1 MAKNVKTEG
10 RPEGIESDKEK
21 QLKSMPQVQE
31 LIKKGKEK
39 GFLTY
44 EELNDSMPEDFT
56 SVEDIDDMLNI
67 MEEMDI
73 EIKEEG
79 KPVVPKVDGKGEE
92 MEFLDEEGFSS
103 DPVQMYLHEMG
114 KVPLLEKREDE
125 VRIAKKIE
133 TAEINIKNAIFDTK
147 AGFDELKKINENI
160 INGSVR
166 IIDIIKT
173 KLEGEIPPS
182 VEERMNERF
191 GKYIK
196 TAEKYDKTLEEV
208 RGKLKRK
215 NSFTAKQKEKYLKEF
230 QTLRDKK
237 RDSLHML
244 KLNNEQILII
254 SKKITSVVDKINKEE
269 KDLVT
274 IEKRFGIKASEINSL
289 VKARKAQGVL
299 LKHKKI
305 KREEFKEIV
314 ARMNIIISSIK
325 REEDTVGMKKDDLKV
340 LAHTIKKSVEE
351 AKRTRKMLVVA
362 NLRLVVSIAK
372 KYINKGLSFLDL
384 IQEGNIGLMR
394 AVERFEYRRGYKF
407 STYATWWI
415 RQAIT
420 RAIAD
425 QARTIRIPVHMIETI
440 NKLNKVAR
448 AYVQSTGKEPKPEEI
463 AKKMSLSIEKVR
475 SVLKISQHPI
485 SLETPIGEEKDSHLG
500 DFIEDKEAIS
510 PASAAVNV
518 LLKEQIE
525 KVLHTLKEREAEVL
539 RLRFGV
545 GDGVP
550 HTLEEVGKIFKV
562 TRERVRQIEAKALRK
577 LRHPARAKNLKG
589 FLD

>member
-1 MAKNVKTEG
+1 MSKN
-10 RPEGIESDKEK
+10 
-21 QLKSMPQVQE
+21 LKSLPEVQE

-44 EELNDSMPEDFT
+44 EELNDSLPQDFT

-67 MEEMDI
+67 MDEMDI
-73 EIKEEG
+73 EIREEG
-79 KPVVPKVDGKGEE
+79 KIDKILSGKNAEKASEEVD
-92 MEFLDEEGFSS
+92 FLDAEGFSS

-114 KVPLLEKREDE
+114 KVPLLERREDE

-133 TAEINIKNAIFDTK
+133 TAEINMKNSIFDTK
-147 AGFDELKKINENI
+147 VGFDELEKLNDDLKS
-160 INGSVR
+160 GAVR

-173 KLEGEIPPS
+173 KLEGDIPPS
-182 VEERMNERF
+182 VEERLKVRF
-191 GKYIK
+191 DRYMRS
-196 TAEKYDKTLEEV
+196 AEKSEKEMEKARGRLAKKTI
-208 RGKLKRK
+208 KPK
-215 NSFTAKQKEKYLKEF
+215 AKENYLKI
-230 QTLRDKK
+230 LDRHRKKK
-237 RDSLHML
+237 RDYLHML
-244 KLNNEQILII
+244 KLNNEQINMIA
-254 SKKITSVVDKINKEE
+254 KKIINMVAKINKDE
-269 KDLVT
+269 KELLA
-274 IEKRFGIKASEINSL
+274 IEKRFMMKADGIKQLTRNRRELKDVMKKRKIKKEELKASIEKINEICTLIHREEIDIGMNYEDL
-289 VKARKAQGVL
+289 KGLAHMIRKNMFEARK
-299 LKHKKI
+299 
-305 KREEFKEIV
+305 
-314 ARMNIIISSIK
+314 
-325 REEDTVGMKKDDLKV
+325 
-340 LAHTIKKSVEE
+340 
-351 AKRTRKMLVVA
+351 TRKELVVA

-394 AVERFEYRRGYKF
+394 AVERFEYKRGYKF

-448 AYVQSTGKEPKPEEI
+448 IFVQQFGREPKPEEI
-463 AKKMSLSIEKVR
+463 AKKMAMSADKVR

-500 DFIEDKEAIS
+500 DFIEDKDADS

-539 RLRFGV
+539 RLRFGI

>member
-1 MAKNVKTEG
+1 LSKN
-10 RPEGIESDKEK
+10 
-21 QLKSMPQVQE
+21 LKSLPEVQE

-44 EELNDSMPEDFT
+44 EELNDSLPQDFT

-67 MEEMDI
+67 MDEMDI
-73 EIKEEG
+73 EIREEG
-79 KPVVPKVDGKGEE
+79 KIDKILSGKQAEKAEEVD
-92 MEFLDEEGFSS
+92 FLDAEGFSS

-114 KVPLLEKREDE
+114 KVPLLERREDE

-133 TAEINIKNAIFDTK
+133 NAEINMKNAIFDTK
-147 AGFDELKKINENI
+147 VGFDELEKVNEDLK
-160 INGSVR
+160 NGTIRV
-166 IIDIIKT
+166 IDIIKT
-173 KLEGEIPPS
+173 KLEGDIPPS
-182 VEERMNERF
+182 VEERLKERF
-191 GKYIK
+191 DKYIRMG
-196 TAEKYDKTLEEV
+196 EKSEKEIDRIREKLE
-208 RGKLKRK
+208 KKSLKP
-215 NSFTAKQKEKYLKEF
+215 KQKEKYRRVLEKF
-230 QTLRDKK
+230 RKKK
-237 RDSLHML
+237 RDYLHML
-244 KLNNEQILII
+244 KLNNEQINMIA
-254 SKKITSVVDKINKEE
+254 KKIINMVSKLTKDEKE
-269 KDLVT
+269 LQSY
-274 IEKRFGIKASEINSL
+274 EKRFGKKMSE
-289 VKARKAQGVL
+289 VKL
-299 LKHKKI
+299 LQKSRTEFKQFLKKRRISPVEYKKI
-305 KREEFKEIV
+305 MDKVEGIMVLIRKEENEI
-314 ARMNIIISSIK
+314 
-325 REEDTVGMKKDDLKV
+325 GMKYEDLKG
-340 LAHTIKKSVEE
+340 LAHTIRKNMFE
-351 AKRTRKMLVVA
+351 ARKTRKELVVA

-394 AVERFEYRRGYKF
+394 AVERFEYKRGYKF

-448 AYVQSTGKEPKPEEI
+448 MYVQQFGREPKPEEI
-463 AKKMSLSIEKVR
+463 AKKMGMSADKVR

-500 DFIEDKEAIS
+500 DFIEDKDAVS

-525 KVLHTLKEREAEVL
+525 KVLHTLKDREAEVL
-539 RLRFGV
+539 RLRFGI

>member
-1 MAKNVKTEG
+1 
-10 RPEGIESDKEK
+10 
-21 QLKSMPQVQE
+21 
-31 LIKKGKEK
+31 
-39 GFLTY
+39 
-44 EELNDSMPEDFT
+44 
-56 SVEDIDDMLNI
+56 
-67 MEEMDI
+67 
-73 EIKEEG
+73 
-79 KPVVPKVDGKGEE
+79 
-92 MEFLDEEGFSS
+92 
-103 DPVQMYLHEMG
+103 MYLHEMG

-125 VRIAKKIE
+125 VRLAKKIE
-133 TAEINIKNAIFDTK
+133 NAELNVKNAIFDTK
-147 AGFDELKKINENI
+147 IGFDEIEKLSKDL
-160 INGSVR
+160 INGNIR

-173 KLEGEIPPS
+173 KLEGDIPPS
-182 VEERMNERF
+182 VEKRLIDRF
-191 GKYIK
+191 
-196 TAEKYDKTLEEV
+196 
-208 RGKLKRK
+208 
-215 NSFTAKQKEKYLKEF
+215 NKYLKRAEKIEKDISRIREKLLNKHI
-230 QTLRDKK
+230 TPKKKKKYEITKEILRRKK
-237 RDSLHML
+237 LDYLNML
-244 KLNNEQILII
+244 KLNNEQIHII
-254 SKKITSVVDKINKEE
+254 SKKIINIVNKINKDEKEIMTVENKFGKTYEE
-269 KDLVT
+269 IMTLK
-274 IEKRFGIKASEINSL
+274 KN
-289 VKARKAQGVL
+289 RKLFKKYLQ
-299 LKHKKI
+299 KKKI
-305 KREEFKEIV
+305 SLNNFKEY
-314 ARMNIIISSIK
+314 ISKIEVFKDSIK
-325 REEDTVGMKKDDLKV
+325 REETIAGMNKEDLKI
-340 LAHTIKKSVEE
+340 LAYTIKRNMLE
-351 AKRTRKMLVVA
+351 ARKTRKELVVA

-394 AVERFEYRRGYKF
+394 AVERFEYKRGYKF

-448 AYVQSTGKEPKPEEI
+448 MYVQQYGKEPKPEEI
-463 AKKMSLSIEKVR
+463 AKKMSLSVDKVR

-500 DFIEDKEAIS
+500 DFIEDKEAVS

-525 KVLHTLKEREAEVL
+525 KVMKSLKEREAEVL
-539 RLRFGV
+539 RLRFGI

>member
-1 MAKNVKTEG
+1 VTILSKNLKDL
-10 RPEGIESDKEK
+10 PE
-21 QLKSMPQVQE
+21 VQE
-31 LIKKGKEK
+31 LIKKGKER

-44 EELNDSMPEDFT
+44 EELNDFLPEDFS
-56 SVEDIDDMLNI
+56 SVEDIDNMLNI
-67 MEEMDI
+67 MDEMDI
-73 EIKEEG
+73 EIREEG
-79 KPVVPKVDGKGEE
+79 KIDKMLLGKGAIEKVEE
-92 MEFLDEEGFSS
+92 AEILDEEGFSS

-125 VRIAKKIE
+125 VRLAKKIE
-133 TAEINIKNAIFDTK
+133 NAELNVKNAIFDTK
-147 AGFDELKKINENI
+147 IGFDEIEKLSKDL
-160 INGSVR
+160 INGNIR

-173 KLEGEIPPS
+173 KLEGDIPPS
-182 VEERMNERF
+182 VEKRLIDRF
-191 GKYIK
+191 
-196 TAEKYDKTLEEV
+196 
-208 RGKLKRK
+208 
-215 NSFTAKQKEKYLKEF
+215 NKYLKRAEKIEKDISRIREKLLNKHI
-230 QTLRDKK
+230 TPKKKKKYEITKEILRRKK
-237 RDSLHML
+237 LDYLNML
-244 KLNNEQILII
+244 KLNNEQIHII
-254 SKKITSVVDKINKEE
+254 SKKIINIVNKINKDEKEIMTVENKFGKTYEE
-269 KDLVT
+269 IMTLK
-274 IEKRFGIKASEINSL
+274 KN
-289 VKARKAQGVL
+289 RKLFKKYLQ
-299 LKHKKI
+299 KKKI
-305 KREEFKEIV
+305 SLNNFKEY
-314 ARMNIIISSIK
+314 ISKIEVFKDSIK
-325 REEDTVGMKKDDLKV
+325 REETIAGMNKEDLKI
-340 LAHTIKKSVEE
+340 LAYTIKRNMLE
-351 AKRTRKMLVVA
+351 ARKTRKELVVA

-394 AVERFEYRRGYKF
+394 AVERFEYKRGYKF

-448 AYVQSTGKEPKPEEI
+448 MYVQQYGKEPKPEEI
-463 AKKMSLSIEKVR
+463 AKKMSLSVDKVR

-500 DFIEDKEAIS
+500 DFIEDKEAVS

-525 KVLHTLKEREAEVL
+525 KVMKSLKEREAEVL
-539 RLRFGV
+539 RLRFGI

>member
-1 MAKNVKTEG
+1 LSKN
-10 RPEGIESDKEK
+10 
-21 QLKSMPQVQE
+21 LKSLPEVQE

-44 EELNDSMPEDFT
+44 EELNDSLPQDFT

-67 MEEMDI
+67 MDEMDI
-73 EIKEEG
+73 EIREEG
-79 KPVVPKVDGKGEE
+79 KIDKILSGKNAEKASEEVD
-92 MEFLDEEGFSS
+92 FLDAEGFSS

-114 KVPLLEKREDE
+114 KVPLLERREDE

-133 TAEINIKNAIFDTK
+133 TAEINMKNSIFDTK
-147 AGFDELKKINENI
+147 VGFDELEKLNDDLKS
-160 INGSVR
+160 GTVR

-173 KLEGEIPPS
+173 KLEGDIPPS
-182 VEERMNERF
+182 VEERLKVRF
-191 GKYIK
+191 DRYMRS
-196 TAEKYDKTLEEV
+196 AEKSEKEMEKARV
-208 RGKLKRK
+208 RL
-215 NSFTAKQKEKYLKEF
+215 AKKSIKPKAKEAYLKV
-230 QTLRDKK
+230 LDRHRKKK
-237 RDSLHML
+237 RDYLHML
-244 KLNNEQILII
+244 KLNNEQINLIA
-254 SKKITSVVDKINKEE
+254 KKIINMVAKINKDE
-269 KDLVT
+269 KELLA
-274 IEKRFGIKASEINSL
+274 IEKRFMMKGDEIKQLVKNRRELKAVMKKRKIKKEELKASVEKINEICTLIHREEIEIGMNYEDL
-289 VKARKAQGVL
+289 KGLAHMIRKNMFEARK
-299 LKHKKI
+299 
-305 KREEFKEIV
+305 
-314 ARMNIIISSIK
+314 
-325 REEDTVGMKKDDLKV
+325 
-340 LAHTIKKSVEE
+340 
-351 AKRTRKMLVVA
+351 TRKELVVA

-394 AVERFEYRRGYKF
+394 AVERFEYKRGYKF

-448 AYVQSTGKEPKPEEI
+448 IFVQQFGREPKPEEI
-463 AKKMSLSIEKVR
+463 AKKMAMSADKVR

-500 DFIEDKEAIS
+500 DFIEDKDAVS

-539 RLRFGV
+539 RLRFGI

>member
-1 MAKNVKTEG
+1 MSKNLKDL
-10 RPEGIESDKEK
+10 PE
-21 QLKSMPQVQE
+21 VQE
-31 LIKKGKEK
+31 LIKKGKER

-44 EELNDSMPEDFT
+44 EELNDSLPEDFS
-56 SVEDIDDMLNI
+56 SVEDIDNMLNI
-67 MEEMDI
+67 IDEMDI
-73 EIKEEG
+73 EIREEG
-79 KPVVPKVDGKGEE
+79 KIDKILLGKGGVEKIDETE
-92 MEFLDEEGFSS
+92 MLDEEGFSS

-125 VRIAKKIE
+125 VRLAKKIE
-133 TAEINIKNAIFDTK
+133 NAELNVKNAIFDTK
-147 AGFDELKKINENI
+147 IGFDEIEKINRDLMSGN
-160 INGSVR
+160 VR

-173 KLEGEIPPS
+173 KLEGDIPPS
-182 VEERMNERF
+182 VEKRLIERF
-191 GKYIK
+191 NKYLRR
-196 TAEKYDKTLEEV
+196 AEKVEKDIQQLKEKLNKKGITPNKKKKYESTLEIL
-208 RGKLKRK
+208 RKKKLD
-215 NSFTAKQKEKYLKEF
+215 YLN
-230 QTLRDKK
+230 
-237 RDSLHML
+237 ML
-244 KLNNEQILII
+244 KLNNEQIHII
-254 SKKITSVVDKINKEE
+254 SKKIINIVNNINKDE
-269 KDLVT
+269 
-274 IEKRFGIKASEINSL
+274 
-289 VKARKAQGVL
+289 
-299 LKHKKI
+299 
-305 KREEFKEIV
+305 KEIAALESKLGKSFV
-314 ARMNIIISSIK
+314 AINILRKNKKMYKKYLKKKKLNPDTVNEILSKIESYRESIK
-325 REEDTVGMKKDDLKV
+325 REENAAGMNKEDLKI
-340 LAHTIKKSVEE
+340 LAYTIKRNMLE
-351 AKRTRKMLVVA
+351 ASKTRKELVVA

-394 AVERFEYRRGYKF
+394 AVERFEYKRGYKF

-448 AYVQSTGKEPKPEEI
+448 MFVQQYGREPKPEEI
-463 AKKMSLSIEKVR
+463 AKKMGLSVDKVR

-525 KVLHTLKEREAEVL
+525 KVMKSLKEREAEVL
-539 RLRFGV
+539 RLRFGI

-577 LRHPARAKNLKG
+577 LRHPARAKHLKG

>member
-539 RLRFGV
+539 RLRFGI
-545 GDGVP
+545 GDGVQ

-562 TRERVRQIEAKALRK
+562 TRERVRQIEAKALKK
-577 LRHPARAKNLKG
+577 LRHPARSKNLKG

>member
-1 MAKNVKTEG
+1 MSKNLKDL
-10 RPEGIESDKEK
+10 PE
-21 QLKSMPQVQE
+21 VQE
-31 LIKKGKEK
+31 LIKKGKER

-44 EELNDSMPEDFT
+44 EELNDFLPEDFS
-56 SVEDIDDMLNI
+56 SVEDIDNMLNI
-67 MEEMDI
+67 MDEMDI
-73 EIKEEG
+73 EIREEG
-79 KPVVPKVDGKGEE
+79 KIDKMLLGKGAIEKVEE
-92 MEFLDEEGFSS
+92 AEILDEEGFSS

-125 VRIAKKIE
+125 VRLAKKIE
-133 TAEINIKNAIFDTK
+133 NAELNVKNAIFDTK
-147 AGFDELKKINENI
+147 IGFDEIEKLSKDL
-160 INGSVR
+160 INGNIR

-173 KLEGEIPPS
+173 KLEGDIPPS
-182 VEERMNERF
+182 VEKRLIDRF
-191 GKYIK
+191 
-196 TAEKYDKTLEEV
+196 
-208 RGKLKRK
+208 
-215 NSFTAKQKEKYLKEF
+215 NKYLKRAEKIEKDISRIREKLLNKHI
-230 QTLRDKK
+230 TPKKKKKYEITKEILRRKK
-237 RDSLHML
+237 LDYLNML
-244 KLNNEQILII
+244 KLNNEQIHII
-254 SKKITSVVDKINKEE
+254 SKKIINIVNKINKDEKEIMTVENKFGKTYEE
-269 KDLVT
+269 IMTLK
-274 IEKRFGIKASEINSL
+274 KN
-289 VKARKAQGVL
+289 RKLFKKYLQ
-299 LKHKKI
+299 KKKI
-305 KREEFKEIV
+305 SLNNFKEY
-314 ARMNIIISSIK
+314 ISKIEVFKDSIK
-325 REEDTVGMKKDDLKV
+325 REETIAGMNKEDLKI
-340 LAHTIKKSVEE
+340 LAYTIKRNMLE
-351 AKRTRKMLVVA
+351 ARKTRKELVVA

-394 AVERFEYRRGYKF
+394 AVERFEYKRGYKF

-448 AYVQSTGKEPKPEEI
+448 MYVQQYGKEPKPEEI
-463 AKKMSLSIEKVR
+463 AKKMSLSVDKVR

-500 DFIEDKEAIS
+500 DFIEDKEAVS

-525 KVLHTLKEREAEVL
+525 KVMKSLKEREAEVL
-539 RLRFGV
+539 RLRFGI

>member
-1 MAKNVKTEG
+1 MSRNLKDL
-10 RPEGIESDKEK
+10 PE
-21 QLKSMPQVQE
+21 VQE
-31 LIKKGKEK
+31 LIKKGKER

-44 EELNDSMPEDFT
+44 EELNDSLPEDFS
-56 SVEDIDDMLNI
+56 SVEDIDNMLNI
-67 MEEMDI
+67 IDEMDI
-73 EIKEEG
+73 EIREEG
-79 KPVVPKVDGKGEE
+79 KIDKILLGKGGVEKIDESE
-92 MEFLDEEGFSS
+92 MLDEEGFSS

-125 VRIAKKIE
+125 VRLAKKIE
-133 TAEINIKNAIFDTK
+133 NAELNVKNAIFDTK
-147 AGFDELKKINENI
+147 IGFDEIEKLNKDLMSGNI
-160 INGSVR
+160 K

-173 KLEGEIPPS
+173 KLEGDIPPS
-182 VEERMNERF
+182 VEKRLIDRF
-191 GKYIK
+191 NKYLRR
-196 TAEKYDKTLEEV
+196 AEKVENDIQQLKEKLNKKEITPNKKKKYESTLEIL
-208 RGKLKRK
+208 RKKKLD
-215 NSFTAKQKEKYLKEF
+215 YLN
-230 QTLRDKK
+230 
-237 RDSLHML
+237 ML
-244 KLNNEQILII
+244 KLNNEQINII
-254 SKKITSVVDKINKEE
+254 AKKIINIVNNINKDE
-269 KDLVT
+269 
-274 IEKRFGIKASEINSL
+274 
-289 VKARKAQGVL
+289 
-299 LKHKKI
+299 
-305 KREEFKEIV
+305 KEIATLESKLGKSFAAINLLRKNKNMYKKYLKKKKLNPEMV
-314 ARMNIIISSIK
+314 NEILSKIDSYRESIK
-325 REEDTVGMKKDDLKV
+325 REEAAAGMNKEDLKI
-340 LAHTIKKSVEE
+340 LAYTIKRNMLE
-351 AKRTRKMLVVA
+351 ARKTRKELVVA

-394 AVERFEYRRGYKF
+394 AVERFEYKRGYKF

-448 AYVQSTGKEPKPEEI
+448 MFVQQYGREPKPEEI
-463 AKKMSLSIEKVR
+463 AKKMGMSVEKVR

-485 SLETPIGEEKDSHLG
+485 SLETPIGDEKDSHLG

-525 KVLHTLKEREAEVL
+525 KVLKTLKEREAEVL
-539 RLRFGV
+539 RLRFGI

-577 LRHPARAKNLKG
+577 LRHPARAKHLKG

>member
-1 MAKNVKTEG
+1 LTKNLKEI
-10 RPEGIESDKEK
+10 PEI
-21 QLKSMPQVQE
+21 QE

-44 EELNDSMPEDFT
+44 DELNSYLPDDFN
-56 SVEDIDDMLNI
+56 SVEDIDGMMSI
-67 MEEMDI
+67 MDEMDI
-73 EIKEEG
+73 EIREEG
-79 KPVVPKVDGKGEE
+79 KIDRILSEKQPPKFDEIDY
-92 MEFLDEEGFSS
+92 FSEEGFSS

-133 TAEINIKNAIFDTK
+133 NAEMNVRNAIFDTRI
-147 AGFDELKKINENI
+147 GFDEIKRLRDCVKE
-160 INGSVR
+160 GSIK

-173 KLEGEIPPS
+173 KLEGDIPPS
-182 VEERMNERF
+182 IEKRLIERF
-191 GKYIK
+191 EKYIK
-196 TAEKYDKTLEEV
+196 LAEKIEAEIQKIKEV
-208 RGKLKRK
+208 SKKKISPKKRK
-215 NSFTAKQKEKYLKEF
+215 KYEKILEDLKQ
-230 QTLRDKK
+230 RK
-237 RDSLHML
+237 RNYLHML
-244 KLNNEQILII
+244 KLNNEQINQI
-254 SKKITSVVDKINKEE
+254 SKKIINIVARINKEE
-269 KDLVT
+269 KDLQA
-274 IEKRFGIKASEINSL
+274 IENKLGLKSMDIISL
-289 VKARKAQGVL
+289 MEKKKM
-299 LKHKKI
+299 LKKLFKEKKI
-305 KREEFKEIV
+305 DKSKIKILTDKIKEIS
-314 ARMNIIISSIK
+314 NTISK
-325 REEDTVGMKKDDLKV
+325 EEDLVGMKKEDLKS
-340 LAHTIKKSVEE
+340 LAYTIRRNMME
-351 AKRTRKMLVVA
+351 ARKTRIELVQA

-394 AVERFEYRRGYKF
+394 AVERFEYKRGYKF

-440 NKLNKVAR
+440 NKLHKAAR
-448 AYVQSTGKEPKPEEI
+448 MFVQQYGREPTPEEL
-463 AKKMSLSIEKVR
+463 AKKMSIAVDKVR
-475 SVLKISQHPI
+475 SILKISQHPI

-500 DFIEDKEAIS
+500 DFIEDKDAVS

-539 RLRFGV
+539 RLRFGI

-577 LRHPARAKNLKG
+577 LRHPARARNLKG

>member
-1 MAKNVKTEG
+1 MSKN
-10 RPEGIESDKEK
+10 
-21 QLKSMPQVQE
+21 LKSLPEVQE

-44 EELNDSMPEDFT
+44 EELNDSLPQDFT

-67 MEEMDI
+67 MDEMDI
-73 EIKEEG
+73 EIREEG
-79 KPVVPKVDGKGEE
+79 KIDKILSGKNAEKASEEVD
-92 MEFLDEEGFSS
+92 FLDAEGFSS

-114 KVPLLEKREDE
+114 KVPLLERREDE

-133 TAEINIKNAIFDTK
+133 TAEINMKNSIFDTK
-147 AGFDELKKINENI
+147 VGFDELEKLNNDLK
-160 INGSVR
+160 NGTVR

-173 KLEGEIPPS
+173 KLEGDIPPS
-182 VEERMNERF
+182 VEERLKVRF
-191 GKYIK
+191 DRYMRS
-196 TAEKYDKTLEEV
+196 AEKSEKEMEKARVNLAKKTI
-208 RGKLKRK
+208 KP
-215 NSFTAKQKEKYLKEF
+215 NAKEKNLKIID
-230 QTLRDKK
+230 RHRKKK
-237 RDSLHML
+237 RDYLHML
-244 KLNNEQILII
+244 KLNNEQINLVA
-254 SKKITSVVDKINKEE
+254 KKIINMVAKINKDEKELLAIEKRFMMKAADIKHLMRNKNELKEVMKKRKIKNDELKASVDKINEICTLIHMEE
-269 KDLVT
+269 
-274 IEKRFGIKASEINSL
+274 IEIGMNYEELKGLAHMIRKNMFE
-289 VKARKAQGVL
+289 ARK
-299 LKHKKI
+299 
-305 KREEFKEIV
+305 
-314 ARMNIIISSIK
+314 
-325 REEDTVGMKKDDLKV
+325 
-340 LAHTIKKSVEE
+340 
-351 AKRTRKMLVVA
+351 TRKELVVA

-394 AVERFEYRRGYKF
+394 AVERFEYKRGYKF

-448 AYVQSTGKEPKPEEI
+448 IFVQQFGREPKPEEI
-463 AKKMSLSIEKVR
+463 AKKMAMSADKVR

-500 DFIEDKEAIS
+500 DFIEDKDAVS

-525 KVLHTLKEREAEVL
+525 KVLHTLKDREAEVL
-539 RLRFGV
+539 RLRFGI

>member
-1 MAKNVKTEG
+1 LSKNLKNL
-10 RPEGIESDKEK
+10 PE
-21 QLKSMPQVQE
+21 VQE

-44 EELNDSMPEDFT
+44 EELNDSLPGDFT

-67 MEEMDI
+67 MDEMDI
-73 EIKEEG
+73 EIREEG
-79 KPVVPKVDGKGEE
+79 KIDKLLSTKATEKTEE
-92 MEFLDEEGFSS
+92 MEFLDDEGFSA

-114 KVPLLEKREDE
+114 KVPLLERREDE
-125 VRIAKKIE
+125 VRLAKKIE
-133 TAEINIKNAIFDTK
+133 TAEINVKDALFDTK
-147 AGFDELKKINENI
+147 IGFEELEKINDDLKKGTIKI
-160 INGSVR
+160 T
-166 IIDIIKT
+166 DIIKT
-173 KLEGEIPPS
+173 KLEGDIPPS
-182 VEERMNERF
+182 IEKRLQERF
-191 GKYIK
+191 DKYIMQ
-196 TAEKYDKTLEEV
+196 AEKMEKEV
-208 RGKLKRK
+208 EGLKEKLKNTRMK
-215 NSFTAKQKEKYLKEF
+215 PGQKAKINKRLETYKK
-230 QTLRDKK
+230 KK
-237 RDSLHML
+237 RDYLHML
-244 KLNNEQILII
+244 KLNNEQINII
-254 SKKITSVVDKINKEE
+254 AKKTLNIVEKIYKEE
-269 KDLVT
+269 KEQAEVENKLGKKMF
-274 IEKRFGIKASEINSL
+274 EIKI
-289 VKARKAQGVL
+289 L
-299 LKHKKI
+299 LKNKNDLQKFMKKSRINKPEI
-305 KREEFKEIV
+305 KRQLEKVKTILSNIHKEEEI
-314 ARMNIIISSIK
+314 I
-325 REEDTVGMKKDDLKV
+325 DMKKEDLKK
-340 LAHTIKKSVEE
+340 LASVIRRNMEE
-351 AKRTRKMLVVA
+351 ARRTRKELVVA

-372 KYINKGLSFLDL
+372 KYLNKGLSFLDL

-394 AVERFEYRRGYKF
+394 AVERFEYKRGYKF

-448 AYVQSTGKEPKPEEI
+448 VFVQQFGREPKPEELG
-463 AKKMSLSIEKVR
+463 KKMSMSIEKVR
-475 SVLKISQHPI
+475 AVLRISQHPI
-485 SLETPIGEEKDSHLG
+485 SLETPIGEEKDSNLG

-525 KVLHTLKEREAEVL
+525 KVLHSLKEREAEVL
-539 RLRFGV
+539 RLRFGI

>member
-1 MAKNVKTEG
+1 MSKNLKEMPEVK
-10 RPEGIESDKEK
+10 
-21 QLKSMPQVQE
+21 E

-44 EELNDSMPEDFT
+44 EELNDSLPQDFS
-56 SVEDIDDMLNI
+56 SVEDIDSMLNI
-67 MEEMDI
+67 MDEMDI
-73 EIKEEG
+73 EIREEG
-79 KPVVPKVDGKGEE
+79 KIDKILSTKPAEKQAAASEE
-92 MEFLDEEGFSS
+92 LDYLDAEGFSS

-133 TAEINIKNAIFDTK
+133 NAEINVKNVIFDTK
-147 AGFDELKKINENI
+147 IGFDELKKISDDMKS
-160 INGSVR
+160 GSIKVTE
-166 IIDIIKT
+166 IIKT
-173 KLEGEIPPS
+173 KLEGDLPPS
-182 VEERMNERF
+182 VEKRLVDRF
-191 GKYIK
+191 AKYIRQ
-196 TAEKYDKTLEEV
+196 AEKTDRELE
-208 RGKLKRK
+208 
-215 NSFTAKQKEKYLKEF
+215 TAKDKASKKSITPKQKAKFEKQAESI
-230 QTLRDKK
+230 RRKK
-237 RDSLHML
+237 RDYLHML
-244 KLNNEQILII
+244 KLNNDQITMICSRTINL
-254 SKKITSVVDKINKEE
+254 VNKINKEE
-269 KDLVT
+269 KELEVE
-274 IEKRFGIKASEINSL
+274 EKKLGLAYAGAKAVS
-289 VKARKAQGVL
+289 VKRAEFEHH
-299 LKHKKI
+299 LK
-305 KREEFKEIV
+305 KRRISKETFKEHLAKADVI
-314 ARMNIIISSIK
+314 ASNIRK
-325 REEDTVGMKKDDLKV
+325 EENLVGMKKEDLKL
-340 LAHTIKKSVEE
+340 LAYTIRRNLLE
-351 AKRTRKMLVVA
+351 ARKTRKELVVA

-448 AYVQSTGKEPKPEEI
+448 IYVQQYGREPKPEEI
-463 AKKMSLSIEKVR
+463 AKKMGMSAEKVR

-500 DFIEDKEAIS
+500 DFIEDKDAVS

-525 KVLHTLKEREAEVL
+525 KVLHTLKDREAEVL
-539 RLRFGV
+539 RLRFGI

-589 FLD
+589 FMD

>member
-1 MAKNVKTEG
+1 MSKNLKDL
-10 RPEGIESDKEK
+10 PE
-21 QLKSMPQVQE
+21 VQE

-44 EELNDSMPEDFT
+44 EELNDSLPEDFT
-56 SVEDIDDMLNI
+56 SVEDIDNMLNI
-67 MEEMDI
+67 MDEMDI
-73 EIKEEG
+73 EIREEG
-79 KPVVPKVDGKGEE
+79 KIDKILSGKSAAEKSEE
-92 MEFLDEEGFSS
+92 LDFLDAEGFSS

-133 TAEINIKNAIFDTK
+133 NAEINVKNAIFDTK
-147 AGFDELKKINENI
+147 IGFDEMEKLNGDLKNNSIR
-160 INGSVR
+160 V
-166 IIDIIKT
+166 IDIIKT
-173 KLEGEIPPS
+173 KLEGDIPPS
-182 VEERMNERF
+182 VEERLRERF
-191 GKYIK
+191 NKYIRQ
-196 TAEKYDKTLEEV
+196 AEKEEKEV
-208 RGKLKRK
+208 TKVKERLGKKALTPKQKARFEESLDRLKR
-215 NSFTAKQKEKYLKEF
+215 
-230 QTLRDKK
+230 RK
-237 RDSLHML
+237 RDFLHML
-244 KLNNEQILII
+244 KLNNDQINII
-254 SKKITSVVDKINKEE
+254 SKKIITIVNKINKEE
-269 KDLVT
+269 KDFIG
-274 IEKRFGIKASEINSL
+274 IEKKIGRKVGELGII
-289 VKARKAQGVL
+289 RKNR
-299 LKHKKI
+299 K
-305 KREEFKEIV
+305 EFKKFLKKKHMSKEDFRELVAKVEEI
-314 ARMNIIISSIK
+314 AGNIRK
-325 REEDTVGMKKDDLKV
+325 EENMVGMKKEDLKI
-340 LAHTIKKSVEE
+340 LAYTIKRNMLE
-351 AKRTRKMLVVA
+351 ARKTRKELVVA

-448 AYVQSTGKEPKPEEI
+448 IYVQQFGREPKPEEI
-463 AKKMSLSIEKVR
+463 AKKMSMSAEKVR

-500 DFIEDKEAIS
+500 DFIEDKDAVS

-525 KVLHTLKEREAEVL
+525 KVLHTLKDREAEVL
-539 RLRFGV
+539 RLRFGI

>member
-1 MAKNVKTEG
+1 LSKNLKDM
-10 RPEGIESDKEK
+10 PE
-21 QLKSMPQVQE
+21 VQE

-44 EELNDSMPEDFT
+44 EELNDSLPEDLT
-56 SVEDIDDMLNI
+56 SVEDIDNMLNI
-67 MEEMDI
+67 MDEMDI
-73 EIKEEG
+73 EIREEG
-79 KPVVPKVDGKGEE
+79 KIDKILSGKSAAEKSEE
-92 MEFLDEEGFSS
+92 LDFLDAEGFSS

-133 TAEINIKNAIFDTK
+133 NAEINVKNAIFDTK
-147 AGFDELKKINENI
+147 IGFDELEKINIDLKDANI
-160 INGSVR
+160 R

-173 KLEGEIPPS
+173 KLEGDIPPS
-182 VEERMNERF
+182 VEKRLVDRF
-191 GKYIK
+191 NKYIRS
-196 TAEKYDKTLEEV
+196 AEKIEREIAGVRERLSKKRLTPKQKARFEASYD
-208 RGKLKRK
+208 RLKRK
-215 NSFTAKQKEKYLKEF
+215 
-230 QTLRDKK
+230 K
-237 RDSLHML
+237 RDYLHML
-244 KLNNEQILII
+244 KLNNDQINII
-254 SKKITSVVDKINKEE
+254 SKKIITIVNKINKEE
-269 KDLVT
+269 KDLIAVEKKFGRRVEEIT
-274 IEKRFGIKASEINSL
+274 IL
-289 VKARKAQGVL
+289 RKNR
-299 LKHKKI
+299 K
-305 KREEFKEIV
+305 EFKKFLKKKRLSPDDFRLQMERVEEISGNV
-314 ARMNIIISSIK
+314 RK
-325 REEDTVGMKKDDLKV
+325 EENMVGMKKEDLKI
-340 LAHTIKKSVEE
+340 LAYTIKRNMLE
-351 AKRTRKMLVVA
+351 ARKTRKELVVA

-448 AYVQSTGKEPKPEEI
+448 MFVQQFGREPKPEEI
-463 AKKMSLSIEKVR
+463 AKKMSMSADKVR

-500 DFIEDKEAIS
+500 DFIEDKDAVS

-525 KVLHTLKEREAEVL
+525 KVLHTLKDREAEVL
-539 RLRFGV
+539 RLRFGI

>member
-1 MAKNVKTEG
+1 MTKNLKEI
-10 RPEGIESDKEK
+10 PEI
-21 QLKSMPQVQE
+21 QE

-44 EELNDSMPEDFT
+44 DELNSYLPDDFN
-56 SVEDIDDMLNI
+56 SVEDIDGMMSI
-67 MEEMDI
+67 MDEMDI
-73 EIKEEG
+73 EIREEG
-79 KPVVPKVDGKGEE
+79 KIDKILSGKQPPKFEE
-92 MEFLDEEGFSS
+92 IDYFSEEGFSS

-133 TAEINIKNAIFDTK
+133 NAEMNVRNAIFDTRI
-147 AGFDELKKINENI
+147 GFDEIKRLRDCVKE
-160 INGSVR
+160 GSIK

-173 KLEGEIPPS
+173 KLEGDIPPS
-182 VEERMNERF
+182 IEKRLIERF
-191 GKYIK
+191 EKYIK
-196 TAEKYDKTLEEV
+196 LAEKIEAEIQKIKEV
-208 RGKLKRK
+208 SKKKISPKKRK
-215 NSFTAKQKEKYLKEF
+215 KYEKILEDLKQ
-230 QTLRDKK
+230 RK
-237 RDSLHML
+237 RNYLHML
-244 KLNNEQILII
+244 KLNNEQINQI
-254 SKKITSVVDKINKEE
+254 SKKIINIVARINKEE
-269 KDLVT
+269 KDLQA
-274 IEKRFGIKASEINSL
+274 IENKLGLKSMDIISL
-289 VKARKAQGVL
+289 MKKKEM
-299 LKHKKI
+299 LKKLFKEKKI
-305 KREEFKEIV
+305 DKSKIKILTDKIKEIS
-314 ARMNIIISSIK
+314 NTISK
-325 REEDTVGMKKDDLKV
+325 EEDLVGMKKEDLKS
-340 LAHTIKKSVEE
+340 LAYTIRRNMME
-351 AKRTRKMLVVA
+351 ARKTRIELVQA

-394 AVERFEYRRGYKF
+394 AVERFEYKRGYKF

-440 NKLNKVAR
+440 NKLHKAAR
-448 AYVQSTGKEPKPEEI
+448 MFVQQYGREPTPEEL
-463 AKKMSLSIEKVR
+463 AKKMSIAVDKVR
-475 SVLKISQHPI
+475 AILKISQHPI

-500 DFIEDKEAIS
+500 DFIEDKEAVS

-539 RLRFGV
+539 RLRFGI

-577 LRHPARAKNLKG
+577 LRHPARARNLKG

>member
-1 MAKNVKTEG
+1 VEILSKN
-10 RPEGIESDKEK
+10 
-21 QLKSMPQVQE
+21 LKSLPEVQE

-44 EELNDSMPEDFT
+44 EELNDSLPQDFT

-67 MEEMDI
+67 MDEMDI
-73 EIKEEG
+73 EIREEG
-79 KPVVPKVDGKGEE
+79 KIDKILSGKNAEKASEEVD
-92 MEFLDEEGFSS
+92 FLDAEGFSS

-114 KVPLLEKREDE
+114 KVPLLERREDE

-133 TAEINIKNAIFDTK
+133 TAEINMKNSIFDTK
-147 AGFDELKKINENI
+147 VGFDELEKLNNDLK
-160 INGSVR
+160 NGTVR

-173 KLEGEIPPS
+173 KLEGDIPPS
-182 VEERMNERF
+182 VEERLKVRF
-191 GKYIK
+191 DRYMRS
-196 TAEKYDKTLEEV
+196 AEKSEKEMEKARVNLAKKTI
-208 RGKLKRK
+208 KP
-215 NSFTAKQKEKYLKEF
+215 NAKEKNLKIID
-230 QTLRDKK
+230 RHRKKK
-237 RDSLHML
+237 RDYLHML
-244 KLNNEQILII
+244 KLNNEQINLVA
-254 SKKITSVVDKINKEE
+254 KKIINMVAKINKDEKELLAIEKRFMMKAADIKHLMRNKNELKEVMKKRKIKNDELKASVDKINEICTLIHREE
-269 KDLVT
+269 
-274 IEKRFGIKASEINSL
+274 IEIGMNYEELKGLAHMIRKNMFE
-289 VKARKAQGVL
+289 ARK
-299 LKHKKI
+299 
-305 KREEFKEIV
+305 
-314 ARMNIIISSIK
+314 
-325 REEDTVGMKKDDLKV
+325 
-340 LAHTIKKSVEE
+340 
-351 AKRTRKMLVVA
+351 TRKELVVA

-394 AVERFEYRRGYKF
+394 AVERFEYKRGYKF

-448 AYVQSTGKEPKPEEI
+448 IFVQQFGREPKPEEI
-463 AKKMSLSIEKVR
+463 AKKMAMSADKVR

-500 DFIEDKEAIS
+500 DFIEDKDAVS

-525 KVLHTLKEREAEVL
+525 KVLHTLKDREAEVL
-539 RLRFGV
+539 RLRFGI

>member
-1 MAKNVKTEG
+1 LSKNL
-10 RPEGIESDKEK
+10 RNLPE
-21 QLKSMPQVQE
+21 VQE

-44 EELNDSMPEDFT
+44 EELNDSLPQDFT
-56 SVEDIDDMLNI
+56 SVEDIDSMLNI
-67 MEEMDI
+67 MDEMDI
-73 EIKEEG
+73 EIREEG
-79 KPVVPKVDGKGEE
+79 KIDKILSGKPAEKASEE
-92 MEFLDEEGFSS
+92 MEFLDTEGFSS

-133 TAEINIKNAIFDTK
+133 NAEINVKNAIFDTK
-147 AGFDELKKINENI
+147 AGVDELKKLNDDMKTGVI
-160 INGSVR
+160 R

-173 KLEGEIPPS
+173 KLEGDIPPS
-182 VEERMNERF
+182 VEQRLIDRF

-196 TAEKYDKTLEEV
+196 QADRIEKESKDVSVKAEMKKVKPKQKARLLKTLDN
-208 RGKLKRK
+208 LKK
-215 NSFTAKQKEKYLKEF
+215 
-230 QTLRDKK
+230 KK
-237 RDSLHML
+237 RDCLHML
-244 KLNNEQILII
+244 KLNNDQIHLI
-254 SKKITSVVDKINKEE
+254 SKKIVSIVAKINQEE
-269 KDLVT
+269 KELAQ
-274 IEKRFGIKASEINSL
+274 IEKRFGKTYVEIKTISKKRGDLNRYLSKRRMKRDTFRDLMIKAAVIESNIKKEENMVGMRREDLKILAYTIKRNIL
-289 VKARKAQGVL
+289 EARK
-299 LKHKKI
+299 
-305 KREEFKEIV
+305 
-314 ARMNIIISSIK
+314 
-325 REEDTVGMKKDDLKV
+325 
-340 LAHTIKKSVEE
+340 
-351 AKRTRKMLVVA
+351 TRKELVVA

-394 AVERFEYRRGYKF
+394 AVERFEYKRGYKF

-448 AYVQSTGKEPKPEEI
+448 MFVQQFGREPKPEEI
-463 AKKMSLSIEKVR
+463 AKKMGMSAEKVR

-500 DFIEDKEAIS
+500 DFIEDKDAVS

-539 RLRFGV
+539 RLRFGI

-589 FLD
+589 FMD

>member
-1 MAKNVKTEG
+1 
-10 RPEGIESDKEK
+10 
-21 QLKSMPQVQE
+21 
-31 LIKKGKEK
+31 
-39 GFLTY
+39 
-44 EELNDSMPEDFT
+44 
-56 SVEDIDDMLNI
+56 
-67 MEEMDI
+67 
-73 EIKEEG
+73 
-79 KPVVPKVDGKGEE
+79 
-92 MEFLDEEGFSS
+92 
-103 DPVQMYLHEMG
+103 MG
-114 KVPLLEKREDE
+114 KVPLLERREDE

-133 TAEINIKNAIFDTK
+133 TAEINMKNSIFDTK
-147 AGFDELKKINENI
+147 VGFDELEKLNNDLK
-160 INGSVR
+160 NGTVR

-173 KLEGEIPPS
+173 KLEGDIPPS
-182 VEERMNERF
+182 VEERLKVRF
-191 GKYIK
+191 DRYMRS
-196 TAEKYDKTLEEV
+196 AEKSEKEMEKARVNLAKKTI
-208 RGKLKRK
+208 KP
-215 NSFTAKQKEKYLKEF
+215 NAKEKNLKIID
-230 QTLRDKK
+230 RHRKKK
-237 RDSLHML
+237 RDYLHML
-244 KLNNEQILII
+244 KLNNEQINLVA
-254 SKKITSVVDKINKEE
+254 KKIINMVAKINKDEKELLAIEKRFMMKAADIKHLMRNKNELKEVMKKRKIKNDELKASVDKINEICTLIHREE
-269 KDLVT
+269 
-274 IEKRFGIKASEINSL
+274 IEIGMNYEELKGLAHMIRKNMFE
-289 VKARKAQGVL
+289 ARK
-299 LKHKKI
+299 
-305 KREEFKEIV
+305 
-314 ARMNIIISSIK
+314 
-325 REEDTVGMKKDDLKV
+325 
-340 LAHTIKKSVEE
+340 
-351 AKRTRKMLVVA
+351 TRKELVVA

-394 AVERFEYRRGYKF
+394 AVERFEYKRGYKF

-448 AYVQSTGKEPKPEEI
+448 IFVQQFGREPKPEEI
-463 AKKMSLSIEKVR
+463 AKKMAMSADKVR

-500 DFIEDKEAIS
+500 DFIEDKDAVS

-525 KVLHTLKEREAEVL
+525 KVLHTLKDREAEVL
-539 RLRFGV
+539 RLRFGI

>member
-1 MAKNVKTEG
+1 MTKNLKEI
-10 RPEGIESDKEK
+10 PEI
-21 QLKSMPQVQE
+21 QE

-44 EELNDSMPEDFT
+44 DELNSYLPDDFN
-56 SVEDIDDMLNI
+56 SVEDIDGMMSI
-67 MEEMDI
+67 MDEMDI
-73 EIKEEG
+73 EIREEG
-79 KPVVPKVDGKGEE
+79 KIDKILSGKQPPKFEE
-92 MEFLDEEGFSS
+92 IDYFSEEGFSS

-133 TAEINIKNAIFDTK
+133 NAEMNVRNAIFDTRI
-147 AGFDELKKINENI
+147 GFDEIKRLRDCVKD
-160 INGSVR
+160 GSIK

-173 KLEGEIPPS
+173 KLEGDIPPS
-182 VEERMNERF
+182 IEKRLIDRF
-191 GKYIK
+191 EKYIK
-196 TAEKYDKTLEEV
+196 QAEKVEGEIK
-208 RGKLKRK
+208 KLKEIFK
-215 NSFTAKQKEKYLKEF
+215 KKISP
-230 QTLRDKK
+230 KK
-237 RDSLHML
+237 RKKYEKILEDLKQRKRNYLHML
-244 KLNNEQILII
+244 KLNNEQINQI
-254 SKKITSVVDKINKEE
+254 SKKIINIVARINKEE
-269 KDLVT
+269 KDLQV
-274 IEKRFGIKASEINSL
+274 IENKLGLKSMDILSL
-289 VKARKAQGVL
+289 MKK
-299 LKHKKI
+299 KKI
-305 KREEFKEIV
+305 LKKLFSEKKINKSKIKVLTDKIKEIS
-314 ARMNIIISSIK
+314 NTISK
-325 REEDTVGMKKDDLKV
+325 EEELVGMKKEDLKS
-340 LAHTIKKSVEE
+340 LAYTIRRNMME
-351 AKRTRKMLVVA
+351 ARKTRIELVQA

-394 AVERFEYRRGYKF
+394 AVERFEYKRGYKF

-440 NKLNKVAR
+440 NKLHKAAR
-448 AYVQSTGKEPKPEEI
+448 MFVQQYGREPKPEEL
-463 AKKMSLSIEKVR
+463 AKKMSMAVDKVR
-475 SVLKISQHPI
+475 AILKISQHPI

-500 DFIEDKEAIS
+500 DFIEDKEAVS

-539 RLRFGV
+539 RLRFGI

-577 LRHPARAKNLKG
+577 LRHPARARNLKG